1 MSGVCDHPCVQRR
14 GALIQ
19 ALAVAAVLLVLAGLG
34 TFVEARAADSEPT
47 LAATIGNTPGGQA
60 MPPGF
65 LGLSLEYKALHQYTG
80 RDPLATN
87 PVLIQLIR
95 ALAPGQAPVLR
106 IGGDSTD
113 WTWWPARDVIPR
125 GGISYALTHG
135 WMRTTRALAA
145 DLGAKLILGIN
156 LAGNRPAL
164 AATEA
169 QALVQGIARGSISA
183 LEIGNEPDLYGVF
196 AWYRDRRGRVV
207 HARGRGYNLKA
218 FTNEFSR
225 WHAVLP
231 RLPLV
236 GPSFSSLT
244 WMSGLGHFLSTEKS
258 VRTVTV
264 HRYALHNSTT
274 DPTNPTYPSIADLLA
289 DSASSGLAQQLAP
302 YIGVAHSRGLAFR
315 IDEMNSVSGGGRAG
329 VSDTFASALWV
340 LDTMFNVAAVG
351 VDGVNIHTLPNAG
364 YQLFNFTQT
373 ANGWRAV
380 VHPEYYGMLMFAQAF
395 PPGARLLPVS
405 VASGPVKVWATA
417 ALDGKTRVVL
427 INKDITTPAIVQL
440 NLADST
446 GPASVERLAAPSV
459 DATSGVTLGG
469 QSFGDSTNTGT
480 LAPPRT
486 ETVDPVLGSYSVEV
500 PAASAAL
507 LTH

>member
-1 MSGVCDHPCVQRR
+1 MCHHPCVQRR

-19 ALAVAAVLLVLAGLG
+19 ALAVAAVLLVAGLG
-34 TFVEARAADSEPT
+34 TLVAARADTSEPT
-47 LAATIGNTPGGQA
+47 LTAAVGNIPGGQA
-60 MPPGF
+60 MPRGF

-80 RDPLATN
+80 RDPLAVN

-113 WTWWPARDVIPR
+113 WTWWPTRGVIPR
-125 GGISYALTHG
+125 GGISYALTKG
-135 WMRTTRALAA
+135 WMRTTQALAA
-145 DLGAKLILGIN
+145 DLGAKLILGVN
-156 LAGNRPAL
+156 LASDRPAL

-169 QALVQGIARGSISA
+169 QALVQGIGRRYISA

-196 AWYRDRRGRVV
+196 AWYRDRRGHVV
-207 HARGRGYNLKA
+207 HARGRGYSLKA

-225 WHAVLP
+225 WRAVLP

-236 GPSFSSLT
+236 GPSYSSLT

-289 DSASSGLAQQLAP
+289 DTASSGLAQQLAP
-302 YIGVAHSRGLAFR
+302 YIRLARGRGLPFR
-315 IDEMNSVSGGGRAG
+315 VDEMNSVSGGGRAG

-340 LDTMFNVAAVG
+340 LDTLFNLAAEG
-351 VDGVNIHTLPNAG
+351 VNGVNIHTLPNAG

-373 ANGWRAV
+373 PSGWQAV

-395 PPGARLLPVS
+395 PPGAHLLPVS

-417 ALDGKTRVVL
+417 APDGKTRVVL
-427 INKDITTPAIVQL
+427 INKDTTTPAIVQVSL
-440 NLADST
+440 TNDD
-446 GPASVERLAAPSV
+446 GPASVERLTAPSV
-459 DATSGVTLGG
+459 DATSGETLGG
-469 QSFGDSTNTGT
+469 QSFADPTQTGT
-480 LAPPRT
+480 LAGPSQT
-486 ETVDPVLGSYSVEV
+486 ATVSPFMGFYPVEV
-500 PAASAAL
+500 PAGSAAL